1 MTTILAAIF
10 VFGVLITVHE
20 FGHFITAKM
29 TGMRVDEF
37 AIGFGPNIFQKKIG
51 ETLYSLRIIPLGGYN
66 KIAGMDPDEP
76 ASADSFKSKSIPA
89 RMLVILAG
97 SLMNFLLPVLL
108 FFSIFMINGIQK
120 PVDLPVLG
128 TIMEDKAAA
137 KAGLVAGDRIISI
150 NGENIATWNDL
161 VVTLQ
166 KYPDKEITVIA
177 EHQGEVKNYQMV
189 PAYDAQYGRPLIG
202 ISPKYEQYQPGVME
216 AAIMGVG
223 YTKHIIFAMVDGL
236 QKIIT
241 GAAPADV
248 AGPIGV
254 AKMAGEMAHQGM
266 LPLLNFIA
274 FLSINLGVINLLPLP
289 SWMGGHL
296 VLLVL
301 EPVRGKPLG
310 SRATNA
316 IQMVGVAIILSITV
330 LAVFND
336 ISR

>member
-1 MTTILAAIF
+1 
-10 VFGVLITVHE
+10 
-20 FGHFITAKM
+20 
-29 TGMRVDEF
+29 
-37 AIGFGPNIFQKKIG
+37 
-51 ETLYSLRIIPLGGYN
+51 
-66 KIAGMDPDEP
+66 
-76 ASADSFKSKSIPA
+76 
-89 RMLVILAG
+89 
-97 SLMNFLLPVLL
+97 
-108 FFSIFMINGIQK
+108 
-120 PVDLPVLG
+120 
-128 TIMEDKAAA
+128 
-137 KAGLVAGDRIISI
+137 
-150 NGENIATWNDL
+150 
-161 VVTLQ
+161 
-166 KYPDKEITVIA
+166 
-177 EHQGEVKNYQMV
+177 
-189 PAYDAQYGRPLIG
+189 
-202 ISPKYEQYQPGVME
+202 
-216 AAIMGVG
+216 MGVG

-289 SWMGGHL
+289 ALDGGHL

-301 EPVRGKPLG
+301 EAVRGKPLG

>member
-10 VFGVLITVHE
+10 VFGVLITVHAY
-20 FGHFITAKM
+20 GHFITAKM

-37 AIGFGPNIFQKKIG
+37 AIGFGPNIFQKKVG

-66 KIAGMDPDEP
+66 KIAGMDPEEP
-76 ASADSFKSKSIPA
+76 DSDDSFKSKSIPA

-97 SLMNFLLPVLL
+97 LQV
-108 FFSIFMINGIQK
+108 
-120 PVDLPVLG
+120 
-128 TIMEDKAAA
+128 
-137 KAGLVAGDRIISI
+137 GDRILAI
-150 NGENIATWNDL
+150 NGEKIATWNDL

-166 KYPDKEITVIA
+166 KYPDKEITVTA
-177 EHQGEVKNYQMV
+177 EHQGAVKNYQMT

-202 ISPKYEQYQPGVME
+202 ISPTYEQYQPGVVE
-216 AAIMGVG
+216 AATMGAG
-223 YTKHIIFAMVDGL
+223 YTKYIIFAMIDGL

-248 AGPIGV
+248 SGPIGV
-254 AKMAGEMAHQGM
+254 AKMAGEMANQGM

-289 SWMGGHL
+289 ALDGGHF

-301 EPVRGKPLG
+301 EAVRGKPLG
-310 SRATNA
+310 ARATNA